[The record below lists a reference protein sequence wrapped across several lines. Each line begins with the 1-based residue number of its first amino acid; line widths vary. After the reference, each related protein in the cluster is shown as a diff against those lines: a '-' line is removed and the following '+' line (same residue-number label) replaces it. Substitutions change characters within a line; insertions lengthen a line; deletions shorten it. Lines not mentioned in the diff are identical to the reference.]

1 MNEAT
6 ASEAPAQPGFLTP
19 RVFLPFIAVSL
30 VWGSTW
36 FVIRDQLAVVPAQ
49 WSVCYRFATA
59 ALGMFILAGI
69 MRQKPVL
76 SRQGFAWATLLG
88 LAQFTFN
95 FNFVYQAEHHITSGL
110 VAVLFALLIIP
121 NALIASLWLGI
132 RSPRSFWVGSVIAT
146 AGVALLILREYRIA
160 PVGGHEVL
168 IGAALTLSAVMC
180 ASVSNV
186 IQASDSMKQQPMV
199 PLLAWAM
206 LIGASFDG
214 IYAWIL
220 HGPPVIEPR
229 LAYAGGI
236 AYLGIVGTVL
246 TFPLYFRL
254 IRDIGP
260 GKAAYTSVLIPIIA
274 MLISTLF
281 EGYHWSALSI
291 GGAALAITGL
301 VIAMRSRAS

>member
-1 MNEAT
+1 M
-6 ASEAPAQPGFLTP
+6 GFLSP
-19 RVFLPFIAVSL
+19 RIFLPFMTVSL
-30 VWGSTW
+30 IWGSTW
-36 FVIRDQLAVVPAQ
+36 FVIRDQLGVVPGP
-49 WSVCYRFATA
+49 WSVCYRFTVA
-59 ALGMFILAGI
+59 AIGMFFLAAV

-76 SRQGFAWATLLG
+76 SRQGFAWAALLG

-95 FNFVYQAEHHITSGL
+95 FNFVYQAEHYITSGL

-132 RSPRSFWVGSVIAT
+132 RSSRAFWLGSVIAT
-146 AGVALLILREYRIA
+146 AGVGLLILREYRNA

-168 IGAALTLSAVMC
+168 IGSALTLCAVMC
-180 ASVSNV
+180 ASTSNV
-186 IQASDSMKQQPMV
+186 IQASESMKRLPMV

-206 LIGASFDG
+206 LIGASLDALF
-214 IYAWIL
+214 AWVQF
-220 HGPPVIEPR
+220 GPPVIEPR
-229 LAYAGGI
+229 MGYIGGI
-236 AYLGIVGTVL
+236 LYLGIVGTVL

-260 GKAAYTSVLIPIIA
+260 GKAAYTSVLIPIVA

-291 GGAALAITGL
+291 GGAALAISGL
-301 VIAMRSRAS
+301 VIAMRARQ

>member
-1 MNEAT
+1 MSEVA
-6 ASEAPAQPGFLTP
+6 ASDAPVQPGFLTP

-59 ALGMFILAGI
+59 AIGMFILALV
-69 MRQKPVL
+69 MKQKPVL
-76 SRQGFAWATLLG
+76 SRQGFAWATVLG

-132 RSPRSFWVGSVIAT
+132 RSPRSFWIGSVIAT

-206 LIGASFDG
+206 LIGAAFDG
-214 IYAWIL
+214 SYAFLL

-229 LAYAGGI
+229 IAYAAGI

-291 GGAALAITGL
+291 GGALLAIAGL
-301 VIAMRSRAS
+301 AIAMRSRAS